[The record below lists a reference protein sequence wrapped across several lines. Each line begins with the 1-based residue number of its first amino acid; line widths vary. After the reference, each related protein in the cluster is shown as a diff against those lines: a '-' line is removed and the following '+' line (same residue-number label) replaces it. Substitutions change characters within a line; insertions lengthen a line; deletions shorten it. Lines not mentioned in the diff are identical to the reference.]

1 MTRTPAIT
9 GVVLCGGLGRRMGG
23 VDKGLVVLDNRT
35 LVEHVIARFAP
46 QVDTLLLNAN
56 RHPERYAQFGHRVVP
71 DTLDGWL
78 GPLAG
83 LHTAMRHATT
93 PLIASAPCDT
103 PFLPHDLVAR
113 LRAPLDVDPE
123 VEIAVA
129 RALGRVHPIC
139 CVARRAL
146 VDSLE
151 VALAAGEHRV
161 VAWQGTRRT
170 TYVDFD
176 DAPTAFEN
184 LNTPGDVITAARTA
198 RE

>member
-1 MTRTPAIT
+1 MSTHGIT

-23 VDKGLVVLDNRT
+23 VDKGLVTLDGQA

-56 RHPERYAQFGHRVVP
+56 RHAERYATFGWPVVA
-71 DTLDGWL
+71 DALDGYL

-83 LHTAMRHATT
+83 LHAAMGHATT

-103 PFLPHDLVAR
+103 PFLPHDLVSR
-113 LRAPLDVDPE
+113 LRAPLDADPS

-139 CVARRAL
+139 SVARRTL
-146 VDSLE
+146 RDSIDA
-151 VALAAGEHRV
+151 ALAAGERRV
-161 VAWQGTRRT
+161 VAWQAARRT
-170 TYVDFD
+170 VHVDFD
-176 DAPTAFEN
+176 DMPTAFEN
-184 LNTPGDVITAARTA
+184 LNTPGDVTTAERTS
-198 RE
+198 RG